1 MRRVLAATLMSALV
15 AGMACAQETPA
26 GDGASDASASDT
38 SVSQTPGTGSPDDGS
53 DPFEAGYAAFASGDY
68 GKALLHWEPLVE
80 EGDPRAQY
88 NVGILYA
95 QGQGVPHDMAI
106 AMDLWLKAARQN
118 HVRAAHNLALALL
131 AGEPADAQGQLHAP
145 DTAQAVK
152 WLEIGVNA
160 GYANS
165 EYTLG
170 KLFAEGIGVNRDPA
184 RAAELFLMAAEQG
197 FARAQYNL
205 GKIYRDGEG
214 VPKNPELSIHWFR
227 EAAERGHSRAQDKL
241 ADRYARGDGVQ
252 QDDIEALKWAIL
264 AAAHGYAPAAERRNE
279 LRARMPEESVM
290 EAERRA
296 ADFHPR
302 EGAVED

>member
-1 MRRVLAATLMSALV
+1 MKARLSCAVMAVALC
-15 AGMACAQETPA
+15 ALTAHAQETGVSEAPGAEAPA
-26 GDGASDASASDT
+26 
-38 SVSQTPGTGSPDDGS
+38 PGTDE
-53 DPFEAGYAAFASGDY
+53 FETGFAAFASGDY
-68 GKALLHWEPLVE
+68 STALLHWEPLAE
-80 EGDPRAQY
+80 DGDPRALY
-88 NVGILYA
+88 NIGLLYA
-95 QGQGVPHDMAI
+95 QGWGVSKDMAI

-131 AGEPADAQGQLHAP
+131 AGEPADGSGQLGEP

-170 KLFAEGIGVNRDPA
+170 KLFAEGIGVTRDPS
-184 RAAELFLMAAEQG
+184 RAAELFQMAAEQG

-205 GKIYRDGEG
+205 GKIYRDGDG
-214 VPKNPELSIHWFR
+214 VAKSPELSIHWFR
-227 EAAERGHSRAQDKL
+227 EAAERGHARAQDKL
-241 ADRYARGDGVQ
+241 ADRYARGDGVP

-264 AAAHGYAPAAERRNE
+264 AAAHGYAPAAERRDE
-279 LRARMPEESVM
+279 LRARMPEDSIE

-296 ADFHPR
+296 AEFRPR
-302 EGAVED
+302 EGAVEG